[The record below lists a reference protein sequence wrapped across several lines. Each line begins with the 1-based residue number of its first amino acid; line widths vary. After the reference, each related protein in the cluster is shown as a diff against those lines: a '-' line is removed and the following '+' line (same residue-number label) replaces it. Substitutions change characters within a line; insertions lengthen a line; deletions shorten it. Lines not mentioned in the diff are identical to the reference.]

1 MNDDLDN
8 KKIFGKYKITK
19 MIGRG
24 SFGSVFRGK
33 NLENNELVALKVEDW
48 RKRGNVLESEAYF
61 LYYLK
66 NYGIP
71 EIKSFGIYN
80 QYKILVQTL
89 LGVDLEHLFTTKVK
103 NLNYKDVCMAFIQLL
118 DRLEYIHSKYVIH
131 RDLKPENIMI
141 DRESKKIIYLIDFG
155 MAKKYRSGKTRKHI
169 KYSVP
174 GRLTGTARY
183 CSINALRGTEQSR
196 RDDLESAGYVMIYL
210 AQRGYL
216 PWMGL
221 TNPDKLERYRQIY
234 RIKKRLTEEELC
246 RKLPS
251 AFIEYMKYT
260 KKLNF
265 EEDPNYNY
273 MRSLFIKLL
282 NADGFQNDFKFSWV
296 SAKTNK
302 AISIQNNQ
310 RNHFLKRKGS
320 PQGRI
325 LKQIQTSQEKEKKM
339 DNIKKEQIIN
349 ILEEKQEKRD
359 KEILKINEKEMMIKT
374 PNKNKNEN
382 VNCIQETPSFN
393 KATKEN
399 SHNEGFKEIKK
410 EEDDA
415 TQIAQLDMPILVDD
429 SDENIKNNKNDNNI
443 NENVFKINSAYNIN
457 NTNNINNINNNKNES
472 ENKENNNIFFFSND
486 SFKESENFGEIN
498 QSKEKK
504 VDNNKDS
511 QNQQQDKDKKVIK
524 TIENEKYVNKSPNNI
539 FSIKNNINPINK
551 TITGLNNLN
560 KGKIINIT
568 TKYNKMLGSR
578 SNSSNEIDIEESPKK
593 FQFKQKLNDVN
604 IKDSINLQKMKSNKI
619 NLNQIKFNDN
629 IISDTN
635 NPYDKIIPM
644 RNIYINEDKNKK
656 KFKIKKINNS
666 YDFKRNPN
674 LKRKII
680 NYNIMNI
687 KNSKSEGKK
696 ILRITPNNIVNNDYN
711 KILVNNNSA
720 KDMRRID
727 RKLNDNIINRNMI
740 IKNLNVSAKQNLT
753 LNTNSNFDSHRIKKK
768 KLITNIKYKNV
779 NDKIEDNKILRNK
792 KLNKIILPKNKINN
806 NSNERLKMDYFP
818 FNVGQFDPRY
828 NNNFINNLNYSVNYI
843 KDVNRSVNNSSLNRN
858 QNNIKHN
865 RTSNYQGIKKIK
877 ITKIGI
883 KNLSPINYKGFYVP
897 QKYKSPTN
905 NYVNNI
911 LRKNKFTNSSTNIQN
926 IAKYKSPF

>member
-1 MNDDLDN
+1 
-8 KKIFGKYKITK
+8 
-19 MIGRG
+19 
-24 SFGSVFRGK
+24 
-33 NLENNELVALKVEDW
+33 
-48 RKRGNVLESEAYF
+48 
-61 LYYLK
+61 
-66 NYGIP
+66 
-71 EIKSFGIYN
+71 
-80 QYKILVQTL
+80 
-89 LGVDLEHLFTTKVK
+89 
-103 NLNYKDVCMAFIQLL
+103 
-118 DRLEYIHSKYVIH
+118 
-131 RDLKPENIMI
+131 
-141 DRESKKIIYLIDFG
+141 
-155 MAKKYRSGKTRKHI
+155 
-169 KYSVP
+169 
-174 GRLTGTARY
+174 
-183 CSINALRGTEQSR
+183 
-196 RDDLESAGYVMIYL
+196 
-210 AQRGYL
+210 
-216 PWMGL
+216 
-221 TNPDKLERYRQIY
+221 
-234 RIKKRLTEEELC
+234 
-246 RKLPS
+246 
-251 AFIEYMKYT
+251 
-260 KKLNF
+260 
-265 EEDPNYNY
+265 
-273 MRSLFIKLL
+273 
-282 NADGFQNDFKFSWV
+282 
-296 SAKTNK
+296 
-302 AISIQNNQ
+302 
-310 RNHFLKRKGS
+310 
-320 PQGRI
+320 
-325 LKQIQTSQEKEKKM
+325 
-339 DNIKKEQIIN
+339 
-349 ILEEKQEKRD
+349 
-359 KEILKINEKEMMIKT
+359 
-374 PNKNKNEN
+374 
-382 VNCIQETPSFN
+382 
-393 KATKEN
+393 
-399 SHNEGFKEIKK
+399 
-410 EEDDA
+410 
-415 TQIAQLDMPILVDD
+415 
-429 SDENIKNNKNDNNI
+429 
-443 NENVFKINSAYNIN
+443 
-457 NTNNINNINNNKNES
+457 
-472 ENKENNNIFFFSND
+472 
-486 SFKESENFGEIN
+486 
-498 QSKEKK
+498 
-504 VDNNKDS
+504 
-511 QNQQQDKDKKVIK
+511 
-524 TIENEKYVNKSPNNI
+524 
-539 FSIKNNINPINK
+539 
-551 TITGLNNLN
+551 
-560 KGKIINIT
+560 
-568 TKYNKMLGSR
+568 
-578 SNSSNEIDIEESPKK
+578 
-593 FQFKQKLNDVN
+593 
-604 IKDSINLQKMKSNKI
+604 MKSNKI

-644 RNIYINEDKNKK
+644 RNLYINEDKNKE

-768 KLITNIKYKNV
+768 KLITNIKYKNM

>member
-1 MNDDLDN
+1 M
-8 KKIFGKYKITK
+8 
-19 MIGRG
+19 
-24 SFGSVFRGK
+24 
-33 NLENNELVALKVEDW
+33 
-48 RKRGNVLESEAYF
+48 
-61 LYYLK
+61 
-66 NYGIP
+66 
-71 EIKSFGIYN
+71 
-80 QYKILVQTL
+80 
-89 LGVDLEHLFTTKVK
+89 
-103 NLNYKDVCMAFIQLL
+103 
-118 DRLEYIHSKYVIH
+118 
-131 RDLKPENIMI
+131 
-141 DRESKKIIYLIDFG
+141 
-155 MAKKYRSGKTRKHI
+155 
-169 KYSVP
+169 
-174 GRLTGTARY
+174 
-183 CSINALRGTEQSR
+183 
-196 RDDLESAGYVMIYL
+196 
-210 AQRGYL
+210 
-216 PWMGL
+216 
-221 TNPDKLERYRQIY
+221 
-234 RIKKRLTEEELC
+234 
-246 RKLPS
+246 
-251 AFIEYMKYT
+251 
-260 KKLNF
+260 
-265 EEDPNYNY
+265 
-273 MRSLFIKLL
+273 
-282 NADGFQNDFKFSWV
+282 
-296 SAKTNK
+296 
-302 AISIQNNQ
+302 
-310 RNHFLKRKGS
+310 
-320 PQGRI
+320 
-325 LKQIQTSQEKEKKM
+325 
-339 DNIKKEQIIN
+339 
-349 ILEEKQEKRD
+349 
-359 KEILKINEKEMMIKT
+359 
-374 PNKNKNEN
+374 
-382 VNCIQETPSFN
+382 
-393 KATKEN
+393 
-399 SHNEGFKEIKK
+399 
-410 EEDDA
+410 
-415 TQIAQLDMPILVDD
+415 
-429 SDENIKNNKNDNNI
+429 
-443 NENVFKINSAYNIN
+443 
-457 NTNNINNINNNKNES
+457 
-472 ENKENNNIFFFSND
+472 
-486 SFKESENFGEIN
+486 
-498 QSKEKK
+498 
-504 VDNNKDS
+504 
-511 QNQQQDKDKKVIK
+511 
-524 TIENEKYVNKSPNNI
+524 
-539 FSIKNNINPINK
+539 
-551 TITGLNNLN
+551 N

-644 RNIYINEDKNKK
+644 RNIYINEDKNKE

-768 KLITNIKYKNV
+768 KLITNIKYKNM